1 MRIKVTGNTSS
12 KLMYFFCWFISA
24 HWANVSCC
32 GTILLKYFRDKL
44 FPVSGST
51 KVLFVALLQRYRCIL
66 DYLLWRLSFAG
77 QNYKMCIVKKF
88 WSYTKIIFPEFS
100 LKRCKV
106 YVLLRMEIK
115 EAASSVQYWWRTCV
129 LSAQNCRL
137 LVDNLPLICP
147 IVNSFIDKLKYLIN
161 ILNHKQYKL
170 SDHILVEPFI
180 H

>member
-1 MRIKVTGNTSS
+1 MRIKETRQH

-24 HWANVSCC
+24 HRAIVSCC

-51 KVLFVALLQRYRCIL
+51 KVLFVALWRRYLCIL
-66 DYLLWRLSFAG
+66 DNLLWRLSFAR

-88 WSYTKIIFPEFS
+88 WSYTKIIFPKFS
-100 LKRCKV
+100 LKRCEV

-115 EAASSVQYWWRTCV
+115 EAVSSGQYWWRTCV
-129 LSAQNCRL
+129 LRALNCRL
-137 LVDNLPLICP
+137 LGENLPVICP
-147 IVNSFIDKLKYLIN
+147 LVKSFIDKFKYLIN
-161 ILNHKQYKL
+161 FLNHKQHKL
-170 SDHILVEPFI
+170 SDHIFVEPFI